1 MVMLL
6 HDEGKNGIEPEPL
19 VLRQQGSAGGG
30 AAPVGTRTPL
40 GQPSSFDDDDR
51 QLRQPPAR
59 GPGCARE
66 GERIGSQN
74 AGVMQDAVGDGDG
87 RPIIAAVPDGR
98 ANRTTA

>member
-40 GQPSSFDDDDR
+40 GQPSSLTMTIANCDNH
-51 QLRQPPAR
+51 LRVAR
-59 GPGCARE
+59 GVRAKANGSVHKTPG
-66 GERIGSQN
+66 
-74 AGVMQDAVGDGDG
+74 
-87 RPIIAAVPDGR
+87 
-98 ANRTTA
+98 